1 MVKHVSG
8 AYRKLTLICHLANE
22 PLESGCQ
29 AVYGIKNNI
38 LWFQKKIQNK
48 KKVDSWTFYKI
59 VYVQCSCSSLI
70 ELLACI
76 HLDIFIDFYINDIF
90 AII

>member
-48 KKVDSWTFYKI
+48 TKKKLTRGHSIKLFMFNAV
-59 VYVQCSCSSLI
+59 V
-70 ELLACI
+70 
-76 HLDIFIDFYINDIF
+76 HH
-90 AII
+90 